1 MDLRSNPRAV
11 AAARRIQAQTGF
23 DVLDEDAV
31 GQVIELCAAR
41 RARARR
47 LAVLSGVLAVA
58 VLVAFTAAIVLGR
71 LSVYEL
77 ILGPVLFLLNGMRF
91 AAALAAMRRVDRIP
105 RSIEAARAEV
115 RAAADGQF
123 GRWDQFSPW
132 DQASRWNQPA
142 PWDQP
147 GPGETSGRDGAP
159 WPPSDVARWN

>member
-47 LAVLSGVLAVA
+47 LAVLSGVLA
-58 VLVAFTAAIVLGR
+58 
-71 LSVYEL
+71 
-77 ILGPVLFLLNGMRF
+77 
-91 AAALAAMRRVDRIP
+91 AMRRVDRIP

-115 RAAADGQF
+115 QAAGGPDGQF

-147 GPGETSGRDGAP
+147 GPGGTSGRDGAP